1 MQIRPRRSVLYMPGS
16 HPRALQKAQQ
26 LAADSLIFD
35 MEDAVAPAAKVQARE
50 IITSAI
56 QLGDYGTREI
66 VVRVN
71 ALDTEWGEGDLK
83 AMARSGAHAICLP
96 KVETAAEVAEALAI
110 LDKAQA
116 PGSLYLW
123 VMAETPRGVLNIQE
137 VCGASTRIA
146 VLMMGTSDLSK
157 ELRLRNRDDRLG
169 LVASLNLCVLA
180 ARAHNLDIIDGVQ
193 LDLNNEQAYQHS
205 CEQGRDLG
213 FDGKSVI
220 HPKQIAYA
228 NQMFSPSA
236 TDIEWAHKVLV
247 AWQQAEQA
255 GEALV
260 LLDGRLIENLH
271 VDEAKRTLA
280 IAAAIAER

>member
-16 HPRALQKAQQ
+16 NPRALVKAQQ
-26 LAADSLIFD
+26 LAADCLIFD
-35 MEDAVAPAAKVQARE
+35 MEDAVAPAAKAQARDIIKSAIQQGDYGQRE
-50 IITSAI
+50 II
-56 QLGDYGTREI
+56 
-66 VVRVN
+66 VRVN
-71 ALDTEWGEGDLK
+71 ALDTEWGEADLK
-83 AMARSGAHAICLP
+83 AMAHSGADAICLP
-96 KVETAAEVAEALAI
+96 KVESAAEVAEALAI
-110 LDKAQA
+110 LDRAQA
-116 PGSLYLW
+116 PASLYLW

-137 VCGASTRIA
+137 VCSASERIA

-157 ELRLRNRDDRLG
+157 ELRLRNRDDRQG
-169 LVASLNLCVLA
+169 LLASLNLCVLA
-180 ARAHNLDIIDGVQ
+180 ARANNLDIIDGVQ

-220 HPKQIAYA
+220 HPKQLAYA
-228 NQMFSPSA
+228 NQMFAPSA
-236 TDIEWAHKVLV
+236 TDVEWAHKVIA

-271 VDEAKRTLA
+271 VDEARRTLS
-280 IAAAIAER
+280 IAAAIEH

>member
-16 HPRALQKAQQ
+16 NPRALVKAQQ
-26 LAADSLIFD
+26 LAADCLIFD
-35 MEDAVAPAAKVQARE
+35 MEDAVAPAAKVQARD
-50 IITSAI
+50 IIKSAI
-56 QLGDYGTREI
+56 QQGDYGQREI
-66 VVRVN
+66 IVRVN
-71 ALDTEWGEGDLK
+71 ALDTEWGEADLK
-83 AMARSGAHAICLP
+83 AMAHSGADAICLP
-96 KVETAAEVAEALAI
+96 KVESAAEVAEALAI
-110 LDKAQA
+110 LDRAQA
-116 PGSLYLW
+116 PASLYLW

-137 VCGASTRIA
+137 VCSASERIA

-157 ELRLRNRDDRLG
+157 ELRLRNRDDRQG
-169 LVASLNLCVLA
+169 LLASLNLCVLA
-180 ARAHNLDIIDGVQ
+180 ARANNLDIIDGVQ

-220 HPKQIAYA
+220 HPKQLAYA
-228 NQMFSPSA
+228 NQMFAPSA
-236 TDIEWAHKVLV
+236 TDVEWAHKVIA

-271 VDEAKRTLA
+271 VDEARRTLS
-280 IAAAIAER
+280 IAAAIEH

>member
-16 HPRALQKAQQ
+16 NPRALAKAQQ
-26 LAADSLIFD
+26 LAADCLIFD
-35 MEDAVAPAAKVQARE
+35 MEDAVAPAAKAQARE
-50 IITSAI
+50 IIKTAI
-56 QLGDYGTREI
+56 QQGDYGRREI

-71 ALDTEWGEGDLK
+71 ALDTEWGEADLK
-83 AMARSGAHAICLP
+83 AMAHSGAHAICLP
-96 KVETAAEVAEALAI
+96 KVESAAEVAEALAI
-110 LDKAQA
+110 LDRAQA
-116 PGSLYLW
+116 PASLYLW
-123 VMAETPRGVLNIQE
+123 VMAETPRGVLNIEE
-137 VCGASTRIA
+137 VCSASERVT

-157 ELRLRNRDDRLG
+157 ELRLRNRDDRQG
-169 LVASLNLCVLA
+169 LLASLNLCVLA
-180 ARAHNLDIIDGVQ
+180 ARANNLDIIDGVQ

-220 HPKQIAYA
+220 HPKQLAYA
-228 NQMFSPSA
+228 NQMFAPSA
-236 TDIEWAHKVLV
+236 TDVEWAHKVIA

-271 VDEAKRTLA
+271 VEEARRTLS
-280 IAAAIAER
+280 IAAAIEH